1 MFNQSQT
8 VDTRMAVIE
17 ERFTSYEKMMDK
29 LDNAIQT
36 ISEINQNILR
46 MLSVHEEKIDNAIK
60 TDDIL
65 FDKLKRLEQKNTE
78 EHQKVINKLE
88 SLEEVVR
95 KDIKAETTIRE
106 EEVKDLKGKIESIT
120 KYRWIVAGGL
130 AVAVFIF
137 TNSHII
143 VDILTPN
150 QTSVNIERVN

>member
-17 ERFTSYEKMMDK
+17 EKFTSYEKMMDK

-46 MLSVHEEKIDNAIK
+46 MLSVHEEKIDNSIK
-60 TDDIL
+60 TDDII

-78 EHQKVINKLE
+78 EHQKVIDKLE
-88 SLEEVVR
+88 GLEEAVR
-95 KDIKAETTIRE
+95 KDIKMETITRE
-106 EEVKDLKGKIESIT
+106 EEIKDLKGKIESIA

-130 AVAVFIF
+130 AVSVFIF

-143 VDILTPN
+143 VDVLTPN
-150 QTSVNIERVN
+150 QPSANIERVN